1 MKKIISI
8 FAITMLICAVAAPVF
23 ADAGTKFTDG
33 IKQFATSP
41 MNIVDDVKEEYE
53 AADFKPFGVFGGM
66 IKGIGNTVV
75 DAVGGLFN
83 ALTFFIDND

>member
-1 MKKIISI
+1 
-8 FAITMLICAVAAPVF
+8 
-23 ADAGTKFTDG
+23 
-33 IKQFATSP
+33 

-66 IKGIGNTVV
+66 IKGVGNTVV

>member
-1 MKKIISI
+1 MKKIVSVFVIV
-8 FAITMLICAVAAPVF
+8 MMMCAVTTPVF

-33 IKQFATSP
+33 LKQFATSP
-41 MNIVDDVKEEYE
+41 MNLVDDVKEEYE
-53 AADFKPFGVFGGM
+53 AAEFKPIGVLGGM
-66 IKGIGNTVV
+66 FKGLFNTGK

>member
-1 MKKIISI
+1 MKKIVSV
-8 FAITMLICAVAAPVF
+8 FAIVMLMCAVTTPVF
-23 ADAGTKFTDG
+23 ADAASKFTDG

-53 AADFKPFGVFGGM
+53 ASEFKPLGVFGGM
-66 IKGIGNTVV
+66 LKGVGNTVV

-83 ALTFFIDND
+83 ALTFFIDNE